1 MNPVPDS
8 SRLTFL
14 LLYVL
19 LGCPDT
25 PPNITNVVVSAESA
39 QLEYTPPYTEDP
51 LIEESDFRYAVY
63 LRCGFDSDFILLE
76 DGTPATTY
84 TILGLQEVTECTA
97 MLVAYSNDCPR
108 IFGGQYSINTNFT
121 TDALG
126 EYRHHIFLPSLI
138 P

>member
-1 MNPVPDS
+1 M
-8 SRLTFL
+8 
-14 LLYVL
+14 LYVL

-39 QLEYTPPYTEDP
+39 KLEYTPPYTEDP
-51 LIEESDFRYAVY
+51 LIEESDFRYDVY
-63 LRCGFDSDFILLE
+63 RKCSSDSNFILLE

-108 IFGGQYSINTNFT
+108 LFGGQYSINTSFT

-126 EYRHHIFLPSLI
+126 EYRHHAACE
-138 P
+138 

>member
-1 MNPVPDS
+1 M
-8 SRLTFL
+8 
-14 LLYVL
+14 L

-39 QLEYTPPYTEDP
+39 QLEYTPPHTEDP

-63 LRCGFDSDFILLE
+63 RKCSFDSDFILVE

-84 TILGLQEVTECTA
+84 IISDLQEVTECTA

-108 IFGGQYSINTNFT
+108 MFGGPYSITTNFT

-126 EYRHHIFLPSLI
+126 EYRLRACE
-138 P
+138 